1 MENDQIEELAVNI
14 IENEIL
20 KYSDLKS
27 NITKGD
33 KGISWDG
40 YITIFDGK
48 GRGKDNFEYKI
59 DVQVKG
65 RMVKKIQKG
74 NTKFSIERA
83 HLINYQK
90 QNNGTLLLVV
100 DIVDNLT
107 YQIYYANLLP
117 VDLKQLIENNKSKAK
132 KPKISILLKPI
143 KDSSVSS
150 LKNICRNFALNSK
163 RQLGIPIKDLSE
175 LKNIDTIEFKVI
187 SEKGKLF
194 DYMLNNDVYTYAILK
209 DELKT
214 MVALPKGDFV
224 MVQEKIEK
232 SVEIKDKLYYSSY
245 TLTRQKEHETITM
258 GKGIVFDLDIRKI
271 NFNFQG
277 TLQDRIT
284 DMEFFIDL
292 IKNKTVTINGATLN
306 LPEYKEDINEENK
319 LIEDYSKK
327 INDLK
332 VLRDKFLE
340 LKIDFKE
347 DIDKLDKQ
355 SRNNLLL
362 FKKIFCDNIVPTNLN
377 IQQSGVHFIKIG
389 NCSIAVLAQKNK
401 NEELRIY
408 NYFAEL
414 KDIIS
419 IVIAK
424 EGEKPSTENR
434 TSPYF
439 VMSAEDIL
447 KFSNFNAEV
456 VFDSINIIQ
465 NFENQSDY
473 INAFM
478 LELLKAYDK
487 DNKRKD
493 ILGLAER
500 INNLLI
506 QNEISITNQ
515 LNKFQIIKRKRDFKQ
530 DERNILIDLRNN
542 LEKDDSF
549 NKNQCGIAILLENKN
564 DYEFYYNAMDKE
576 TQKEFDTYPI
586 FNLLNI
592 TTTSE

>member
-40 YITIFDGK
+40 YITVFDGK

-65 RMVKKIQKG
+65 RIVKKIQKG
-74 NTKFSIERA
+74 NTKFPIEKS

-90 QNNGTLLLVV
+90 QNNGTLLLLV

-117 VDLKQLIENNKSKAK
+117 VDLKQLIESNKSKAK
-132 KPKISILLKPI
+132 KPKVSILLKPI

-163 RQLGIPIKDLSE
+163 RQMGIPIKDLSE

-187 SEKGKLF
+187 SENGKHF
-194 DYMLNNDVYTYAILK
+194 DYILNNDVYTYAILN

-224 MVQEKIEK
+224 AIQNKIERNIQIKEKI
-232 SVEIKDKLYYSSY
+232 YYTSY
-245 TLTRQKEHETITM
+245 MLTRQKDHETITM
-258 GKGIVFDLDIRKI
+258 GKGIVFNLESRKI
-271 NFNFQG
+271 NFSFQG

-306 LPEYKEDINEENK
+306 LPEYKKDINEKNK

-327 INDLK
+327 VNDLK
-332 VLRDKFLE
+332 MLRDKFLE

-355 SRNNLLL
+355 SKNNLLL
-362 FKKIFCDNIVPTNLN
+362 FKKIFCDSIVPTNLN
-377 IQQSGVHFIKIG
+377 IQQSGVHFIRIG
-389 NCSIAVLAQKNK
+389 NCYIAVLVQKNK
-401 NEELRIY
+401 DEELKIY
-408 NYFAEL
+408 NYFGEL

-419 IVIAK
+419 VVIAK
-424 EGEKPSTENR
+424 KGEKPSTENR

-439 VMSAEDIL
+439 VMSSEDIL
-447 KFSNFNAEV
+447 KFSNFNSAV
-456 VFDSINIIQ
+456 IFNSLNVIQ

-493 ILGLAER
+493 ILDLADR
-500 INNLLI
+500 INNLLM
-506 QNEISITNQ
+506 QNETSITNQ
-515 LNKFQIIKRKRDFKQ
+515 LNKFQIIKRKRDFKP
-530 DERNILIDLRNN
+530 DERNILLDLRNN
-542 LEKDDSF
+542 LEKNDYF
-549 NKNQCGIAILLENKN
+549 NNNQCGIAILLENKN
-564 DYEFYYNAMDKE
+564 DYEFYHNAMDKE

-586 FNLLNI
+586 TNLIINKK
-592 TTTSE
+592 

>member
-14 IENEIL
+14 IEHEIL

-40 YITIFDGK
+40 YITVFDGK

-65 RMVKKIQKG
+65 RIVKKIQKG
-74 NTKFSIERA
+74 NTKFSIEKA

-90 QNNGTLLLVV
+90 QNSGTLLLLV
-100 DIVDNLT
+100 DIVDSLT

-117 VDLKQLIENNKSKAK
+117 VDLKQLIESNKSKAK
-132 KPKISILLKPI
+132 KPKVSILLKPI

-163 RQLGIPIKDLSE
+163 RQMGIPIKDLSE

-187 SEKGKLF
+187 SENGKHF
-194 DYMLNNDVYTYAILK
+194 DYILNNDVYTYAILN

-224 MVQEKIEK
+224 AIQNKIERNIQIKEKI
-232 SVEIKDKLYYSSY
+232 YYTSY
-245 TLTRQKEHETITM
+245 MLTRQKDHETITM
-258 GKGIVFDLDIRKI
+258 GKGIVFNFESRKI
-271 NFNFQG
+271 NFSFQG

-306 LPEYKEDINEENK
+306 LPEYKKDINEKNK

-327 INDLK
+327 VNDLK
-332 VLRDKFLE
+332 MLRDKFLE

-362 FKKIFCDNIVPTNLN
+362 FKKIFCDSIVPTNIN
-377 IQQSGVHFIKIG
+377 IQQSGVHFIRIG
-389 NCSIAVLAQKNK
+389 NCYIAVLAQKNK
-401 NEELRIY
+401 NEELKIY
-408 NYFAEL
+408 NYFGEL

-419 IVIAK
+419 VVISK
-424 EGEKPSTENR
+424 EGEKPSAENR

-439 VMSAEDIL
+439 VMSSEDIL
-447 KFSNFNAEV
+447 KFSNFNSEV
-456 VFDSINIIQ
+456 IFNSLNVIQ

-493 ILGLAER
+493 ILDLADK
-500 INNLLI
+500 INNLLM

-515 LNKFQIIKRKRDFKQ
+515 LNKFQIIKRKRDFKP
-530 DERNILIDLRNN
+530 DERNILLDLRNN
-542 LEKDDSF
+542 LEKNDYF
-549 NKNQCGIAILLENKN
+549 NNNQCGIAILLENKN
-564 DYEFYYNAMDKE
+564 DYEFYHNAMDKE

-586 FNLLNI
+586 TNLINKK
-592 TTTSE
+592 

>member
-143 KDSSVSS
+143 KESSVSS

-163 RQLGIPIKDLSE
+163 RQMGIPIKDLSE

-456 VFDSINIIQ
+456 VFDSINVIQ

>member
-40 YITIFDGK
+40 YITVFDGK

-65 RMVKKIQKG
+65 RIVKKIQKG
-74 NTKFSIERA
+74 NTKFPIEKS

-90 QNNGTLLLVV
+90 QNNGTLLLLV

-117 VDLKQLIENNKSKAK
+117 VDLKQLIESNKSKAK
-132 KPKISILLKPI
+132 KPKVSILLKPI

-163 RQLGIPIKDLSE
+163 RQMGIPIKDLSE

-187 SEKGKLF
+187 SENGKHF
-194 DYMLNNDVYTYAILK
+194 DYILNNDVYTYAILN

-224 MVQEKIEK
+224 AIQNKIERNIQIKEKI
-232 SVEIKDKLYYSSY
+232 YYTSY
-245 TLTRQKEHETITM
+245 MLTRQKDHETITM
-258 GKGIVFDLDIRKI
+258 GKGIVFNLESRKI
-271 NFNFQG
+271 NFSFQG

-306 LPEYKEDINEENK
+306 LPEYKKDINEKNK

-327 INDLK
+327 VNDLK
-332 VLRDKFLE
+332 MLRDKFLE

-355 SRNNLLL
+355 SKNNLLL
-362 FKKIFCDNIVPTNLN
+362 FKKIFCDSIVPTNLN
-377 IQQSGVHFIKIG
+377 IQQSGVHFIRIG
-389 NCSIAVLAQKNK
+389 NCYIAVLVQKNK
-401 NEELRIY
+401 DEELKIY
-408 NYFAEL
+408 NYFGEL

-419 IVIAK
+419 VVISK
-424 EGEKPSTENR
+424 EGEKPSAENR

-439 VMSAEDIL
+439 VMSSEDIL
-447 KFSNFNAEV
+447 KFSNFNSEV
-456 VFDSINIIQ
+456 IFNSLNVIQ

-493 ILGLAER
+493 ILDLADR
-500 INNLLI
+500 INNLLM
-506 QNEISITNQ
+506 QNETSITNQ
-515 LNKFQIIKRKRDFKQ
+515 LNKFQIIKRKRDFKP
-530 DERNILIDLRNN
+530 DERNILLDLRNN
-542 LEKDDSF
+542 LEKNDYF
-549 NKNQCGIAILLENKN
+549 NNNQCGIAILLENKN
-564 DYEFYYNAMDKE
+564 DYEFYHNAMDKE

-586 FNLLNI
+586 TNLIINKK
-592 TTTSE
+592 

>member
-1 MENDQIEELAVNI
+1 VENDQIEELAVNI
-14 IENEIL
+14 IEHEIL

-40 YITIFDGK
+40 YITVFDGK

-65 RMVKKIQKG
+65 RIVKKIQKG
-74 NTKFSIERA
+74 NTKFSIEKA

-90 QNNGTLLLVV
+90 QNSGTLLLLV
-100 DIVDNLT
+100 DIVDSLT

-117 VDLKQLIENNKSKAK
+117 VDLKQLIESNKSKAK
-132 KPKISILLKPI
+132 KPKVSILLKPI

-163 RQLGIPIKDLSE
+163 RQMGIPIKDLSE

-187 SEKGKLF
+187 SENGKHF
-194 DYMLNNDVYTYAILK
+194 DYILNNDVYTYAILN

-224 MVQEKIEK
+224 AIQNKIEK
-232 SVEIKDKLYYSSY
+232 NIQIKEKIYYTSY
-245 TLTRQKEHETITM
+245 MLTRQKDHETITI
-258 GKGIVFDLDIRKI
+258 GKGIVFNFESRKI
-271 NFNFQG
+271 NFSFQG

-306 LPEYKEDINEENK
+306 LPEYKKDINEKNK

-327 INDLK
+327 VNDLK
-332 VLRDKFLE
+332 MLRDKFLE

-362 FKKIFCDNIVPTNLN
+362 FKKIFCDSIVPTNIN
-377 IQQSGVHFIKIG
+377 IQQSGVHFIRIG
-389 NCSIAVLAQKNK
+389 NCYIAVLAQKNK
-401 NEELRIY
+401 NEELKIY
-408 NYFAEL
+408 NYFGEL

-419 IVIAK
+419 VVISK
-424 EGEKPSTENR
+424 EGEKPSAENR

-439 VMSAEDIL
+439 VMSSEDIL
-447 KFSNFNAEV
+447 KFSNFNSEV
-456 VFDSINIIQ
+456 IFNSLNVIQ

-493 ILGLAER
+493 ILDLADK
-500 INNLLI
+500 INNLLM

-515 LNKFQIIKRKRDFKQ
+515 LNKFQIIKRKRDFKP
-530 DERNILIDLRNN
+530 DERNILLDLRNN
-542 LEKDDSF
+542 LEKNDYF
-549 NKNQCGIAILLENKN
+549 NNNQCGIAILLENKN
-564 DYEFYYNAMDKE
+564 DYEFYHNAMDKE

-586 FNLLNI
+586 TNLINKK
-592 TTTSE
+592 

>member
-14 IENEIL
+14 IEHEIL

-40 YITIFDGK
+40 YITVFDGK

-74 NTKFSIERA
+74 NTKFSIEKA

-90 QNNGTLLLVV
+90 QNSGTLLLLV

-117 VDLKQLIENNKSKAK
+117 VDLKQLIESNKSKAK
-132 KPKISILLKPI
+132 KPKVSILLKPI

-163 RQLGIPIKDLSE
+163 RQMGIPIKDLSE

-187 SEKGKLF
+187 SENGKHF
-194 DYMLNNDVYTYAILK
+194 DYILNNDVYTYAILN

-214 MVALPKGDFV
+214 IVALPKGDFV
-224 MVQEKIEK
+224 AIQNKIERNIQ
-232 SVEIKDKLYYSSY
+232 IKDKIYYTSY
-245 TLTRQKEHETITM
+245 ILTRQKDHETITI
-258 GKGIVFDLDIRKI
+258 GKGIVFNLESRKI
-271 NFNFQG
+271 NFSFQG

-306 LPEYKEDINEENK
+306 LPEYKKDINEKNK
-319 LIEDYSKK
+319 LIEEYSKK

-332 VLRDKFLE
+332 MLRDKFLE

-355 SRNNLLL
+355 SKNNLLL
-362 FKKIFCDNIVPTNLN
+362 FKKIFCDRIVPTNLN
-377 IQQSGVHFIKIG
+377 IQQSGVHFIRIG
-389 NCSIAVLAQKNK
+389 NCYIAVLAQKNK
-401 NEELRIY
+401 NEELKIY
-408 NYFAEL
+408 NYFEEL

-419 IVIAK
+419 VVIAK

-439 VMSAEDIL
+439 VMSSEDIL
-447 KFSNFNAEV
+447 KFSNFDSEV
-456 VFDSINIIQ
+456 VFNSLNVIQ

-493 ILGLAER
+493 ILDLADK
-500 INNLLI
+500 INNLLM
-506 QNEISITNQ
+506 QNETSITNQ
-515 LNKFQIIKRKRDFKQ
+515 INKFQIIKRKRDFKA
-530 DERNILIDLRNN
+530 DERNILLDLRNN
-542 LEKDDSF
+542 LEKNDFF
-549 NKNQCGIAILLENKN
+549 NNNQCGIAILLENKN
-564 DYEFYYNAMDKE
+564 DYEFYHNTMDKE
-576 TQKEFDTYPI
+576 AQTEFDTYPI
-586 FNLLNI
+586 ANLINKK
-592 TTTSE
+592 

>member
-14 IENEIL
+14 IEHEIL

-40 YITIFDGK
+40 YITVFDGK

-65 RMVKKIQKG
+65 RIVKKIQKG
-74 NTKFSIERA
+74 NTKFSIEKA

-90 QNNGTLLLVV
+90 QNSGTLLLLV
-100 DIVDNLT
+100 DIVDSLT

-117 VDLKQLIENNKSKAK
+117 VDLKQLIESNKSKAK
-132 KPKISILLKPI
+132 KPKVSILLKPI

-163 RQLGIPIKDLSE
+163 RQMGIPIKDLSE

-187 SEKGKLF
+187 SENGKHF
-194 DYMLNNDVYTYAILK
+194 DYILNNDVYTYAILN

-224 MVQEKIEK
+224 AIQNKIEK
-232 SVEIKDKLYYSSY
+232 NIQIKEKIYYTSY
-245 TLTRQKEHETITM
+245 MLTRQKDHETITI
-258 GKGIVFDLDIRKI
+258 GKGIVFNFESRKI
-271 NFNFQG
+271 NFSFQG

-306 LPEYKEDINEENK
+306 LPEYKKDINEKNK

-327 INDLK
+327 VNDLK
-332 VLRDKFLE
+332 MLRDKFLE

-362 FKKIFCDNIVPTNLN
+362 FKKIFCDSIVPTNIN
-377 IQQSGVHFIKIG
+377 IQQSGVHFIRIG
-389 NCSIAVLAQKNK
+389 NCYIAVLAQKNK
-401 NEELRIY
+401 NEELKIY
-408 NYFAEL
+408 NYFGEL

-419 IVIAK
+419 VVISK
-424 EGEKPSTENR
+424 EGEKPSAEN
-434 TSPYF
+434 
-439 VMSAEDIL
+439 M
-447 KFSNFNAEV
+447 
-456 VFDSINIIQ
+456 
-465 NFENQSDY
+465 
-473 INAFM
+473 
-478 LELLKAYDK
+478 
-487 DNKRKD
+487 
-493 ILGLAER
+493 
-500 INNLLI
+500 
-506 QNEISITNQ
+506 
-515 LNKFQIIKRKRDFKQ
+515 
-530 DERNILIDLRNN
+530 
-542 LEKDDSF
+542 
-549 NKNQCGIAILLENKN
+549 
-564 DYEFYYNAMDKE
+564 
-576 TQKEFDTYPI
+576 
-586 FNLLNI
+586 
-592 TTTSE
+592 

>member
-14 IENEIL
+14 IEHEIL

-40 YITIFDGK
+40 YITVFDGK

-65 RMVKKIQKG
+65 RMVNKIQKG
-74 NTKFSIERA
+74 NTKFPIEKS

-90 QNNGTLLLVV
+90 QNSGTLLLLV

-132 KPKISILLKPI
+132 KPKVSILLKPI

-163 RQLGIPIKDLSE
+163 MQMGMPIKDLSE

-187 SEKGKLF
+187 SENGKHF
-194 DYMLNNDVYTYAILK
+194 DYILNNDVYTYAILN

-224 MVQEKIEK
+224 AIQNKIEK
-232 SVEIKDKLYYSSY
+232 NIQIKDKIYYTSY
-245 TLTRQKEHETITM
+245 MLTRQKDHETITM
-258 GKGIVFDLDIRKI
+258 GKGIVFNLESRKI
-271 NFNFQG
+271 NFSFQG

-306 LPEYKEDINEENK
+306 LPEYKKDINEENK

-327 INDLK
+327 VNDLK
-332 VLRDKFLE
+332 MLRNKFLE
-340 LKIDFKE
+340 LKIDFRE

-362 FKKIFCDNIVPTNLN
+362 FKKIFCDNIVPKNLN
-377 IQQSGVHFIKIG
+377 IQQSGVHFIRIG
-389 NCSIAVLAQKNK
+389 NCYIAVLAQKNK
-401 NEELRIY
+401 NEELKIC
-408 NYFAEL
+408 NYFGEL

-419 IVIAK
+419 IVITK
-424 EGEKPSTENR
+424 EGEKTSTESR

-439 VMSAEDIL
+439 VMSSEDIL
-447 KFSNFNAEV
+447 KFSNFNSEV
-456 VFDSINIIQ
+456 VFNSLNVIQ
-465 NFENQSDY
+465 NFESQSDY

-493 ILGLAER
+493 ILDLADK
-500 INNLLI
+500 INNLLMK
-506 QNEISITNQ
+506 NETSITNQ
-515 LNKFQIIKRKRDFKQ
+515 LNKFQIIKRKRDFKP
-530 DERNILIDLRNN
+530 DEKNVLLDLRNN
-542 LEKDDSF
+542 LEKNDCF
-549 NKNQCGIAILLENKN
+549 NNNQCGIAILLENKN
-564 DYEFYYNAMDKE
+564 DYEFYHNAMDKE

-586 FNLLNI
+586 SNLINKK
-592 TTTSE
+592 

>member
-143 KDSSVSS
+143 KESSVSS

-163 RQLGIPIKDLSE
+163 RQMGIPIKDLSE

-224 MVQEKIEK
+224 IVQEKIEK

-447 KFSNFNAEV
+447 KFSNFNAEI
-456 VFDSINIIQ
+456 VFDSINVIQ

-506 QNEISITNQ
+506 QNEINITNQ

-564 DYEFYYNAMDKE
+564 DYEFYYNAIDKE

>member
-65 RMVKKIQKG
+65 RMVKKIKKG
-74 NTKFSIERA
+74 NIKFSIERA

-117 VDLKQLIENNKSKAK
+117 VDLKQLIESNKSKAK
-132 KPKISILLKPI
+132 KTKISILLKPI
-143 KDSSVSS
+143 NESSVSS

-163 RQLGIPIKDLSE
+163 RQI
-175 LKNIDTIEFKVI
+175 
-187 SEKGKLF
+187 
-194 DYMLNNDVYTYAILK
+194 
-209 DELKT
+209 
-214 MVALPKGDFV
+214 
-224 MVQEKIEK
+224 
-232 SVEIKDKLYYSSY
+232 
-245 TLTRQKEHETITM
+245 
-258 GKGIVFDLDIRKI
+258 
-271 NFNFQG
+271 
-277 TLQDRIT
+277 
-284 DMEFFIDL
+284 
-292 IKNKTVTINGATLN
+292 
-306 LPEYKEDINEENK
+306 
-319 LIEDYSKK
+319 
-327 INDLK
+327 
-332 VLRDKFLE
+332 
-340 LKIDFKE
+340 
-347 DIDKLDKQ
+347 
-355 SRNNLLL
+355 
-362 FKKIFCDNIVPTNLN
+362 
-377 IQQSGVHFIKIG
+377 
-389 NCSIAVLAQKNK
+389 
-401 NEELRIY
+401 
-408 NYFAEL
+408 
-414 KDIIS
+414 DIIS

-456 VFDSINIIQ
+456 VFDSINVIQ

-493 ILGLAER
+493 ILDLAER

-549 NKNQCGIAILLENKN
+549 NKKLKIEYLLFYIVSCLCITDIIIL
-564 DYEFYYNAMDKE
+564 
-576 TQKEFDTYPI
+576 
-586 FNLLNI
+586 
-592 TTTSE
+592 S

>member
-27 NITKGD
+27 DITKGD

-40 YITIFDGK
+40 YITVFDGK

-74 NTKFSIERA
+74 NTKFSIEKA

-90 QNNGTLLLVV
+90 QNTGTLLLLV

-117 VDLKQLIENNKSKAK
+117 VDLKQLIESNKSKAK
-132 KPKISILLKPI
+132 KPKVSILLKPI

-163 RQLGIPIKDLSE
+163 RQMGIPIKDLSE

-187 SEKGKLF
+187 SENGKHF
-194 DYMLNNDVYTYAILK
+194 DYILNNDVYTYAILN

-224 MVQEKIEK
+224 AIQNKIEK
-232 SVEIKDKLYYSSY
+232 NIQIKEKIYYTSY
-245 TLTRQKEHETITM
+245 MLTRQKDYETITM
-258 GKGIVFDLDIRKI
+258 GKGIVFNLESRKI
-271 NFNFQG
+271 NFSFQG

-306 LPEYKEDINEENK
+306 LPEYKKDINEKNK

-327 INDLK
+327 VNDLK
-332 VLRDKFLE
+332 MLRDKFLE

-362 FKKIFCDNIVPTNLN
+362 LKKIFCDRIVPTNLN
-377 IQQSGVHFIKIG
+377 IQQSGVHFIRIG
-389 NCSIAVLAQKNK
+389 NCYIAVLAQKSK
-401 NEELRIY
+401 NEELKIY
-408 NYFAEL
+408 NYFGEL

-419 IVIAK
+419 VVIAK

-439 VMSAEDIL
+439 VMSSEDIL
-447 KFSNFNAEV
+447 KFSNFNSEV
-456 VFDSINIIQ
+456 VFNSLNVIQ

-493 ILGLAER
+493 ILDLADK
-500 INNLLI
+500 INNLLM

-515 LNKFQIIKRKRDFKQ
+515 LNKFQIIKRKRDFKP
-530 DERNILIDLRNN
+530 DERNILLDLRNT
-542 LEKDDSF
+542 LEKNDYF
-549 NKNQCGIAILLENKN
+549 NNNQCGIAILLENKN
-564 DYEFYYNAMDKE
+564 DYEFYHNAMDKE
-576 TQKEFDTYPI
+576 SQKEFDTYPI
-586 FNLLNI
+586 ANLINKK
-592 TTTSE
+592 

>member
-1 MENDQIEELAVNI
+1 VENDQIEELAVNI
-14 IENEIL
+14 IEHEIL

-40 YITIFDGK
+40 YITVFDGK

-65 RMVKKIQKG
+65 RIVKKIQKG
-74 NTKFSIERA
+74 NTKFSIEKA

-90 QNNGTLLLVV
+90 QNSGTLLLLV
-100 DIVDNLT
+100 DIVDSLT

-117 VDLKQLIENNKSKAK
+117 VDLKQLIESNKSKAK
-132 KPKISILLKPI
+132 KPKVSILLKPI

-163 RQLGIPIKDLSE
+163 RQMGIPIKDLSE

-187 SEKGKLF
+187 SENGKHF
-194 DYMLNNDVYTYAILK
+194 DYILNNDVYTYAILN

-224 MVQEKIEK
+224 AIQNKIEK
-232 SVEIKDKLYYSSY
+232 NIQIKEKIYYTSY
-245 TLTRQKEHETITM
+245 MLTRQKDHETITM
-258 GKGIVFDLDIRKI
+258 GKGIVFNFESRKI
-271 NFNFQG
+271 NFSFQG

-306 LPEYKEDINEENK
+306 LPEYKKDINEKNK

-327 INDLK
+327 VNDLK
-332 VLRDKFLE
+332 MLRDKFLE

-362 FKKIFCDNIVPTNLN
+362 FKKIFCDSIVPTNIN
-377 IQQSGVHFIKIG
+377 IQQSGVHFIRIG
-389 NCSIAVLAQKNK
+389 NCYIAVLAQKNK
-401 NEELRIY
+401 NEELKIY
-408 NYFAEL
+408 NYFGEL

-419 IVIAK
+419 VVISK
-424 EGEKPSTENR
+424 EGEKPSAENR

-439 VMSAEDIL
+439 VMSSEDIL
-447 KFSNFNAEV
+447 KFSNFNSEV
-456 VFDSINIIQ
+456 IFNSLNVIQ

-493 ILGLAER
+493 ILDLADK
-500 INNLLI
+500 INNLLM

-515 LNKFQIIKRKRDFKQ
+515 LNKFQIIKRKRDFKP
-530 DERNILIDLRNN
+530 DERNILLDLRNN
-542 LEKDDSF
+542 LEKNDYF
-549 NKNQCGIAILLENKN
+549 NNNQCGIAILLENKN
-564 DYEFYYNAMDKE
+564 DYEFYHNAMDKE

-586 FNLLNI
+586 TNLINKK
-592 TTTSE
+592 

>member
-90 QNNGTLLLVV
+90 QNNGTLFLVV

-143 KDSSVSS
+143 KESSVSS

-163 RQLGIPIKDLSE
+163 RQMGILIKDLSE

-389 NCSIAVLAQKNK
+389 NCSIAVLSQKNK

-439 VMSAEDIL
+439 VMSAENIL

-456 VFDSINIIQ
+456 VFDSINVIP

-493 ILGLAER
+493 ILGLAEK

>member
-1 MENDQIEELAVNI
+1 
-14 IENEIL
+14 
-20 KYSDLKS
+20 
-27 NITKGD
+27 
-33 KGISWDG
+33 
-40 YITIFDGK
+40 
-48 GRGKDNFEYKI
+48 
-59 DVQVKG
+59 
-65 RMVKKIQKG
+65 
-74 NTKFSIERA
+74 
-83 HLINYQK
+83 
-90 QNNGTLLLVV
+90 
-100 DIVDNLT
+100 
-107 YQIYYANLLP
+107 
-117 VDLKQLIENNKSKAK
+117 
-132 KPKISILLKPI
+132 
-143 KDSSVSS
+143 
-150 LKNICRNFALNSK
+150 
-163 RQLGIPIKDLSE
+163 
-175 LKNIDTIEFKVI
+175 
-187 SEKGKLF
+187 
-194 DYMLNNDVYTYAILK
+194 
-209 DELKT
+209 
-214 MVALPKGDFV
+214 
-224 MVQEKIEK
+224 
-232 SVEIKDKLYYSSY
+232 
-245 TLTRQKEHETITM
+245 M
-258 GKGIVFDLDIRKI
+258 GKGIVFNLDSRKI

-306 LPEYKEDINEENK
+306 LPAYKEDINEENK
-319 LIEDYSKK
+319 VIEDYIKK

-408 NYFAEL
+408 NYFGEL

-419 IVIAK
+419 IVIVR
-424 EGEKPSTENR
+424 EGENPSAQNR

-439 VMSAEDIL
+439 VMNSEDIL
-447 KFSNFNAEV
+447 KYSNFNPEIVFNSLEV
-456 VFDSINIIQ
+456 IQ
-465 NFENQSDY
+465 NFESQSEY

-493 ILGLAER
+493 ILDLAEK

-506 QNEISITNQ
+506 QNEMSITNQ
-515 LNKFQIIKRKRDFKQ
+515 LNKFQILKRT
-530 DERNILIDLRNN
+530 RNLNQNEKNTLIDLRNN
-542 LEKDDSF
+542 LEKDDCF
-549 NKNQCGIAILLENKN
+549 NRNQCGIAILLENKN
-564 DYEFYYNAMDKE
+564 DYEFYYNAMDKK

-586 FNLLNI
+586 SNLLKDI

>member
-14 IENEIL
+14 IEHEIL

-40 YITIFDGK
+40 YITVFDGK

-65 RMVKKIQKG
+65 RIVKKIQKG
-74 NTKFSIERA
+74 NTKFSIEKA

-90 QNNGTLLLVV
+90 QNSRTLLLLV
-100 DIVDNLT
+100 DIVDSLT

-117 VDLKQLIENNKSKAK
+117 VDLKQLIESNKSKAK
-132 KPKISILLKPI
+132 KPKVSILLKPI

-163 RQLGIPIKDLSE
+163 RQMGIPIKDLSE

-187 SEKGKLF
+187 SENGKHF
-194 DYMLNNDVYTYAILK
+194 DYILNNDVYTYAILN

-224 MVQEKIEK
+224 AIQNKIEK
-232 SVEIKDKLYYSSY
+232 NIQIKEKIYYTSY
-245 TLTRQKEHETITM
+245 MLTRQKDHETITI
-258 GKGIVFDLDIRKI
+258 GKGIVFNFESRKI
-271 NFNFQG
+271 NFSFQG

-306 LPEYKEDINEENK
+306 LPEYKKDINEKNK

-327 INDLK
+327 VNDLK
-332 VLRDKFLE
+332 MLRDKFLE

-362 FKKIFCDNIVPTNLN
+362 FKKIFCDSIVPTNIN
-377 IQQSGVHFIKIG
+377 IQQSGVHFIRIG
-389 NCSIAVLAQKNK
+389 NCYIAVLAQKNK
-401 NEELRIY
+401 NEELKIY
-408 NYFAEL
+408 NYFGEL

-419 IVIAK
+419 VVISK
-424 EGEKPSTENR
+424 EGEKPSAENR

-439 VMSAEDIL
+439 VMSSEDIL
-447 KFSNFNAEV
+447 KFSNFNSEV
-456 VFDSINIIQ
+456 IFNSLNVIQ

-493 ILGLAER
+493 ILDLADK
-500 INNLLI
+500 INNLLM

-515 LNKFQIIKRKRDFKQ
+515 LNKFQIIKRKRDFKP
-530 DERNILIDLRNN
+530 DERNILLDLRNN
-542 LEKDDSF
+542 LEKNDYFS
-549 NKNQCGIAILLENKN
+549 NNQCGIAILLENKN
-564 DYEFYYNAMDKE
+564 DYEFYHNAMDKE

-586 FNLLNI
+586 TNLINKK
-592 TTTSE
+592 

>member
-14 IENEIL
+14 IEHEIL

-40 YITIFDGK
+40 YITVFDGK

-65 RMVKKIQKG
+65 RIVKKIQKG
-74 NTKFSIERA
+74 NTKFSIEKA

-90 QNNGTLLLVV
+90 QNSGTLLLLV
-100 DIVDNLT
+100 DIVDSLT

-117 VDLKQLIENNKSKAK
+117 VDLKQLIESNKSKAK
-132 KPKISILLKPI
+132 KPKVSILLKPI

-163 RQLGIPIKDLSE
+163 RQMGIPIKDLSE

-187 SEKGKLF
+187 SENGKHF
-194 DYMLNNDVYTYAILK
+194 DYILNNDVYTYAILN

-224 MVQEKIEK
+224 AIQNKIEK
-232 SVEIKDKLYYSSY
+232 NIQIKEKIYYTSY
-245 TLTRQKEHETITM
+245 MLTRQKDHETITM
-258 GKGIVFDLDIRKI
+258 GKGIVFNFESRKI
-271 NFNFQG
+271 NFSFQG

-306 LPEYKEDINEENK
+306 LPEYKKDINEKNK

-327 INDLK
+327 VNDLK
-332 VLRDKFLE
+332 MLRDKFLE

-362 FKKIFCDNIVPTNLN
+362 FKKIFCDSIVPTNIN
-377 IQQSGVHFIKIG
+377 IQQSGVHFIRIG
-389 NCSIAVLAQKNK
+389 NCYIAVLAQKNK
-401 NEELRIY
+401 NEELKIY
-408 NYFAEL
+408 NYFGEL

-419 IVIAK
+419 VVISK
-424 EGEKPSTENR
+424 EGEKPSAENR

-439 VMSAEDIL
+439 VMSSEDIL
-447 KFSNFNAEV
+447 KFSNFNSEV
-456 VFDSINIIQ
+456 IFNSLNVIQ

-493 ILGLAER
+493 ILDLADK
-500 INNLLI
+500 INNLLM

-515 LNKFQIIKRKRDFKQ
+515 LNKFQIIKRKRDFKP
-530 DERNILIDLRNN
+530 DERNILLDLRNN
-542 LEKDDSF
+542 LEKNDYF
-549 NKNQCGIAILLENKN
+549 NNNQCGIAILLENKN
-564 DYEFYYNAMDKE
+564 DYEFYHNAMDKE

-586 FNLLNI
+586 TNLINKK
-592 TTTSE
+592 

>member
-143 KDSSVSS
+143 KESSVSS

-163 RQLGIPIKDLSE
+163 RQMGILIKDLSE

-389 NCSIAVLAQKNK
+389 NCSIAVLSQKNK

-439 VMSAEDIL
+439 VMSAENIL

-456 VFDSINIIQ
+456 VFDSINVIP

-493 ILGLAER
+493 ILGLAEK

>member
-14 IENEIL
+14 IEHEIL

-40 YITIFDGK
+40 YITVFDGK

-65 RMVKKIQKG
+65 RIVKKIQKG
-74 NTKFSIERA
+74 NTKFSIEKA

-90 QNNGTLLLVV
+90 QNSGTLLLLV
-100 DIVDNLT
+100 DIVDSLT

-117 VDLKQLIENNKSKAK
+117 VDLKQLIESNKSKAK
-132 KPKISILLKPI
+132 KPKVSILLKPI

-163 RQLGIPIKDLSE
+163 RQMGIPIKDLSE

-187 SEKGKLF
+187 SENGKHF
-194 DYMLNNDVYTYAILK
+194 DYILNNDVYTYAILN

-224 MVQEKIEK
+224 AIQNKIEK
-232 SVEIKDKLYYSSY
+232 NIQIKEKIYYTSY
-245 TLTRQKEHETITM
+245 MLTRQKDHETITI
-258 GKGIVFDLDIRKI
+258 GKGIVFNFESRKI
-271 NFNFQG
+271 NFSFQG

-306 LPEYKEDINEENK
+306 LPEYKKDINEKNK

-327 INDLK
+327 VNDLK
-332 VLRDKFLE
+332 MLRDKFLE

-362 FKKIFCDNIVPTNLN
+362 FKKIFCDSIVPTNIN
-377 IQQSGVHFIKIG
+377 IQQSGVHFIRIG
-389 NCSIAVLAQKNK
+389 NCYIAVLAQKNK
-401 NEELRIY
+401 NEELKIY
-408 NYFAEL
+408 NYFGEL

-419 IVIAK
+419 VVISK
-424 EGEKPSTENR
+424 EGEKPSAENR

-439 VMSAEDIL
+439 VMSSEDIL
-447 KFSNFNAEV
+447 KFSNFNSEV
-456 VFDSINIIQ
+456 IFNSLNVIQ

-493 ILGLAER
+493 ILDLADK
-500 INNLLI
+500 INNLLM

-515 LNKFQIIKRKRDFKQ
+515 LNKFQIIKRKRDFKP
-530 DERNILIDLRNN
+530 DERNILLDLRNN
-542 LEKDDSF
+542 LEKNDYF
-549 NKNQCGIAILLENKN
+549 NNNQCGIAILLENKN
-564 DYEFYYNAMDKE
+564 DYEFYHNAMDKE

-586 FNLLNI
+586 TNLINKK
-592 TTTSE
+592 

>member
-27 NITKGD
+27 DITKGD

-40 YITIFDGK
+40 YITVFDGK

-74 NTKFSIERA
+74 NTKFSIEKA

-90 QNNGTLLLVV
+90 QNSGTLLLLV
-100 DIVDNLT
+100 DIIDNLT

-117 VDLKQLIENNKSKAK
+117 VDLKQLIESNKSKAK
-132 KPKISILLKPI
+132 KPKVSILLKPI

-163 RQLGIPIKDLSE
+163 RQMGIPIKDLSE

-187 SEKGKLF
+187 SENGKHF
-194 DYMLNNDVYTYAILK
+194 DYILNNDVYTYAILN

-224 MVQEKIEK
+224 AIQNKIEK
-232 SVEIKDKLYYSSY
+232 NIQIKEKIYYTSY
-245 TLTRQKEHETITM
+245 MLTRQKDYETITM
-258 GKGIVFDLDIRKI
+258 GKGIVFNLESRKI
-271 NFNFQG
+271 NFSFQG

-306 LPEYKEDINEENK
+306 LPEYKKDINEKNK

-327 INDLK
+327 VNDLK
-332 VLRDKFLE
+332 MLRDKFLE

-362 FKKIFCDNIVPTNLN
+362 LKKIFCDRIVPTNLN
-377 IQQSGVHFIKIG
+377 IQQSGVHFIRIG
-389 NCSIAVLAQKNK
+389 NCYIAVLAQKSK
-401 NEELRIY
+401 NEELKIY
-408 NYFAEL
+408 NYFGEL

-419 IVIAK
+419 VVIAK
-424 EGEKPSTENR
+424 EGEKTSTENR

-439 VMSAEDIL
+439 VMSSEDIL
-447 KFSNFNAEV
+447 KFSNFNSEV
-456 VFDSINIIQ
+456 VFNSLNVIQ

-493 ILGLAER
+493 ILDLADK
-500 INNLLI
+500 INNLLM

-515 LNKFQIIKRKRDFKQ
+515 LNKFQIIKRKRDFKP
-530 DERNILIDLRNN
+530 DERNILLDLRNT
-542 LEKDDSF
+542 LEKNDYF
-549 NKNQCGIAILLENKN
+549 NNNQCGIAILLENKN
-564 DYEFYYNAMDKE
+564 DYEFYHNAMDKE
-576 TQKEFDTYPI
+576 SQKEFDTYPI
-586 FNLLNI
+586 ANLINKK
-592 TTTSE
+592 

>member
-40 YITIFDGK
+40 YITVFDGK

-74 NTKFSIERA
+74 NTKFSIEKS

-90 QNNGTLLLVV
+90 QNSGTLLLLV

-117 VDLKQLIENNKSKAK
+117 VDLKQLIESNKSKAK
-132 KPKISILLKPI
+132 KPKVSILLKPI

-163 RQLGIPIKDLSE
+163 RQMGIPIKDLSE

-187 SEKGKLF
+187 SENGHHF
-194 DYMLNNDVYTYAILK
+194 DYILNNDVYTYAILN

-224 MVQEKIEK
+224 AIQNKIEK
-232 SVEIKDKLYYSSY
+232 NIQIKEKIYYTSY
-245 TLTRQKEHETITM
+245 MLTRQKDHETITI
-258 GKGIVFDLDIRKI
+258 GKGIVFNLESRKI
-271 NFNFQG
+271 NFCFQG

-292 IKNKTVTINGATLN
+292 IKNKTITINGATLN
-306 LPEYKEDINEENK
+306 LPEYKKDINEKNK
-319 LIEDYSKK
+319 LIEEYSKK

-332 VLRDKFLE
+332 ILRNKFLE

-347 DIDKLDKQ
+347 DIDKLDKR

-362 FKKIFCDNIVPTNLN
+362 FKKIFCDGIVPTNLN

-389 NCSIAVLAQKNK
+389 NCYIAVLAQKNK
-401 NEELRIY
+401 NEKLKIY
-408 NYFAEL
+408 NYFGEL

-419 IVIAK
+419 VVIAK

-439 VMSAEDIL
+439 IMSSEDIL
-447 KFSNFNAEV
+447 KFSNFNSEV
-456 VFDSINIIQ
+456 VFNSLNVIQ

-493 ILGLAER
+493 ILDLADK
-500 INNLLI
+500 INNLLM
-506 QNEISITNQ
+506 QHETSITNQ
-515 LNKFQIIKRKRDFKQ
+515 LNKFQIIKRKRNFKP
-530 DERNILIDLRNN
+530 DERNVLLDLRNN
-542 LEKDDSF
+542 LKKNAYF
-549 NKNQCGIAILLENKN
+549 NNNQCGIAILLENKN
-564 DYEFYYNAMDKE
+564 DYEFYHNAMDKE
-576 TQKEFDTYPI
+576 AQKEFDTYPI
-586 FNLLNI
+586 SNLINKK
-592 TTTSE
+592 

>member
-143 KDSSVSS
+143 KESSVSS

-163 RQLGIPIKDLSE
+163 RQMGIPIKDLSE

-194 DYMLNNDVYTYAILK
+194 DYMLNNYVYTYAILK

-456 VFDSINIIQ
+456 VFDSINVIQ

-564 DYEFYYNAMDKE
+564 DYEFFYNAMDKE

>member
-27 NITKGD
+27 DITKGD

-40 YITIFDGK
+40 YITVFDGK

-74 NTKFSIERA
+74 NTKFSIEKA

-90 QNNGTLLLVV
+90 QNSGTLLLLV

-117 VDLKQLIENNKSKAK
+117 VDLKQLIESNKSKAK
-132 KPKISILLKPI
+132 KPKVSILLKPI

-163 RQLGIPIKDLSE
+163 RQMGIPIKDLSE

-187 SEKGKLF
+187 SENGKHF
-194 DYMLNNDVYTYAILK
+194 DYILNNDVYTYAILN

-224 MVQEKIEK
+224 AIQNKIEK
-232 SVEIKDKLYYSSY
+232 NIQIKEKIYYTSY
-245 TLTRQKEHETITM
+245 MLTRQKDYETITM
-258 GKGIVFDLDIRKI
+258 GKGIVFNLESRKI
-271 NFNFQG
+271 NFSFQG

-306 LPEYKEDINEENK
+306 LPEYKKDINEKNK

-327 INDLK
+327 VNDLK
-332 VLRDKFLE
+332 MLRDKFLE

-362 FKKIFCDNIVPTNLN
+362 LKKIFCDRIVPTNLN
-377 IQQSGVHFIKIG
+377 IQQSGVHFIRIG
-389 NCSIAVLAQKNK
+389 NCYIAVLAQKSK
-401 NEELRIY
+401 NEELKIY
-408 NYFAEL
+408 NYFGEL

-419 IVIAK
+419 VVIAK

-439 VMSAEDIL
+439 VMSSEDIL
-447 KFSNFNAEV
+447 KFSNFNSEV
-456 VFDSINIIQ
+456 VFNSLNVIQ

-493 ILGLAER
+493 ILDLADK
-500 INNLLI
+500 INNLLM

-515 LNKFQIIKRKRDFKQ
+515 LNKFQIIKRKRDFKP
-530 DERNILIDLRNN
+530 DERNILLDLRNT
-542 LEKDDSF
+542 LEKNDYF
-549 NKNQCGIAILLENKN
+549 NNNQCGIAILLENKN
-564 DYEFYYNAMDKE
+564 DYEFYHNAMDKE
-576 TQKEFDTYPI
+576 SQKEFDTYPI
-586 FNLLNI
+586 ANLINKK
-592 TTTSE
+592 

>member
-27 NITKGD
+27 DITKGD

-40 YITIFDGK
+40 YITVFDGK

-74 NTKFSIERA
+74 NTKFSIEKA

-90 QNNGTLLLVV
+90 QNSGTLLLLV

-117 VDLKQLIENNKSKAK
+117 VDLKQLIESNKSKAK
-132 KPKISILLKPI
+132 KPKVSILLKPI

-163 RQLGIPIKDLSE
+163 RQMGIPIKDLSE

-187 SEKGKLF
+187 SENGKHF
-194 DYMLNNDVYTYAILK
+194 DYILNNDVYTYAILN

-224 MVQEKIEK
+224 AIQNKIEK
-232 SVEIKDKLYYSSY
+232 NIQIKEKIYYTSY
-245 TLTRQKEHETITM
+245 MLTRQKDYETITM
-258 GKGIVFDLDIRKI
+258 GKGIVFNLESRKI
-271 NFNFQG
+271 NFSFQG

-306 LPEYKEDINEENK
+306 LPEYKKDINEKNK

-327 INDLK
+327 VNDLK
-332 VLRDKFLE
+332 MLRDKFLE

-362 FKKIFCDNIVPTNLN
+362 FKKIFCDRIAPTNLN
-377 IQQSGVHFIKIG
+377 IQQSGVHFIRIG
-389 NCSIAVLAQKNK
+389 NCYIAVLAQKSK
-401 NEELRIY
+401 NEELKIY
-408 NYFAEL
+408 NYFGEL

-419 IVIAK
+419 VVIAK

-439 VMSAEDIL
+439 VMSSEDIL
-447 KFSNFNAEV
+447 KFSNFNSEV
-456 VFDSINIIQ
+456 VFNSLNVIQ

-493 ILGLAER
+493 ILDLADK
-500 INNLLI
+500 INNLLM

-515 LNKFQIIKRKRDFKQ
+515 LNKFQIIKRKRDFKP
-530 DERNILIDLRNN
+530 DERNILLDLRNT
-542 LEKDDSF
+542 LEKNDYF
-549 NKNQCGIAILLENKN
+549 NNNQCGIAILLENKN
-564 DYEFYYNAMDKE
+564 DYEFYHNAMDKE
-576 TQKEFDTYPI
+576 SQKEFDTYPI
-586 FNLLNI
+586 ANLINKK
-592 TTTSE
+592 